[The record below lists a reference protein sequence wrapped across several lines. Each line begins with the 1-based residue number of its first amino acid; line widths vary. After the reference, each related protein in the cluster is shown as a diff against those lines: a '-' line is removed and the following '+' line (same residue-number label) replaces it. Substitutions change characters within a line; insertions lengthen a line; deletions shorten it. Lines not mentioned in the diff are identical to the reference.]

1 MTFAA
6 NFRVPRRLAA
16 ILGLGILLGHQAQ
29 AQVVEAARAV
39 LPDAVRAA
47 GALKIATSTQWP
59 PFAFA
64 GDNGEPDGIDIRLVG
79 LLAARLGLKPAIEDV
94 KFPAIV
100 PGVSSGRYDVGLNQI
115 NITAERAKAV
125 DFLPYSQDG
134 LGLLVRRGTTGVE
147 VNDLCGRTLVLTQGS
162 AQVGIA
168 ERLSATCKQ
177 QGRKAIAFLFFP
189 NSADTYLALANGRGD
204 GFLVGK
210 ASGVYIARGN
220 DKLEMTT
227 TTLAGVNTVSGIV
240 IAKGNTA
247 LREALRL
254 ALESALADGGYAK
267 VMADFGVPDGV
278 LTVEQIRNS
287 PPG

>member
-1 MTFAA
+1 MRFAV
-6 NFRVPRRLAA
+6 NFRVPRRLAT
-16 ILGLGILLGHQAQ
+16 ILALGILLGRPAQ
-29 AQVVEAARAV
+29 AQVVEAARAA
-39 LPDAVRAA
+39 LPDAARAA
-47 GALKIATSTQWP
+47 GVLKVATSTQWP

-64 GDNGEPDGIDIRLVG
+64 GDNGEPDGIDIRLVR
-79 LLAARLGLKPAIEDV
+79 LLAMKLGLKPVIEDV

-100 PGVSSGRYDVGLNQI
+100 PGVSSGRYDVGVNQI

-147 VNDLCGRTLVLTQGS
+147 VNDLCGRTLALTQGS
-162 AQVGIA
+162 AQVGVA
-168 ERLSATCKQ
+168 EGLSGRCKE
-177 QGRKAIAFLFFP
+177 QGRKEIAFLFFP

-220 DKLEMTT
+220 DKLDMTT
-227 TTLAGVNTVSGIV
+227 TTLAGVNSVSGIV
-240 IAKGNTA
+240 MAKGNAA

-254 ALESALADGGYAK
+254 ALESAVADGGYAK

-278 LTVEQIRNS
+278 LTMEQIRNS